1 MKLTIKKELQDKL
14 PLFNVIAYTMDVD
27 NLITDKVTILLNDTI
42 EKYQNI
48 CDLKDI
54 VNYGKIK
61 TARDGYKKLGK
72 DPSHTRLACEAL
84 IRRVIKN
91 KSLYRIN
98 DLVDLGNILSIM
110 TQRSICVV
118 DKDKVVGDVAIRIG
132 TKEDIYETINRGILN
147 VENIPLYTDDISF
160 FGNPTSDT
168 PRTMITENTKSI
180 LVMMICFDDIELE
193 QDRKLLLDLYKNY
206 ANAENIKEVQHGR
219 EF

>member
-1 MKLTIKKELQDKL
+1 MKLTIDKKIKEKL
-14 PLFNVIAYTMDVD
+14 PLFNIIAYTMDVD
-27 NLITDKVTILLNDTI
+27 NLITEEVTKLLNQTI
-42 EKYQNI
+42 DEYSNI
-48 CDLKDI
+48 CELKDV

-61 TARDGYKKLGK
+61 NARDGYKKLGK

-84 IRRVIKN
+84 LRRVIKN

-118 DKDKVVGDVAIRIG
+118 DKDKVIGDVYIRIG
-132 TKEDIYETINRGILN
+132 TKDDIYETINRGILN

-168 PRTMITENTKSI
+168 PRTMISEHTNKI
-180 LVMMICFDDIELE
+180 LVMMICFDQEDLEKDRELLI
-193 QDRKLLLDLYKNY
+193 QLYKKY
-206 ANAENIKEVQHGR
+206 ANARNIQEV
-219 EF
+219 

>member
-27 NLITDKVTILLNDTI
+27 NLITEKVTNLLNETI
-42 EKYQNI
+42 DKYQNI
-48 CDLKDI
+48 CELKDI

-61 TARDGYKKLGK
+61 NARDGYKKLGK

-84 IRRVIKN
+84 LRRVIKN

-98 DLVDLGNILSIM
+98 DIVDLGNILSIM

-118 DKDKVVGDVAIRIG
+118 DLDKVIGDVTIRIG
-132 TKEDIYETINRGILN
+132 TKKDIYETINRGILN

-168 PRTMITENTKSI
+168 PRTMITETTKSI
-180 LVMMICFDDIELE
+180 LVMMICFDEEDLEKDREILIE
-193 QDRKLLLDLYKNY
+193 LYKNY
-206 ANAENIKEVQHGR
+206 ANAENIKEVQYGR
-219 EF
+219 KL